1 MTLESKIASQL
12 HEDWRRCRQRADGGF
27 ESDWHKVNDKAYLDG
42 LDKNN
47 LPANVR
53 VNDGQVEIDVA
64 NSDFNQ
70 LSPDLQMEH
79 LASAKVIVG
88 VLTERDELTLDQ
100 IGEKIYAGYLTR
112 HPKLRSENPVT
123 FSDLS
128 EKQKRGV
135 LRQYRIGLE
144 VLNTCEKVAEHE
156 NASSK
161 TMTL

>member
-1 MTLESKIASQL
+1 MTLESKIAIQL
-12 HEDWRRCRQRADGGF
+12 HEDWRRCKQRADGGF
-27 ESDWHKVNDKAYLDG
+27 ESDWHKVNDKAYIEG
-42 LDKNN
+42 LDRNN

-64 NSDFNQ
+64 NSDFSQ
-70 LSPDLQMEH
+70 LSPDLQTEH

-88 VLTERDELTLDQ
+88 ILAERDALTLDQ

-123 FSDLS
+123 FSDLT

-144 VLNTCEKVAEHE
+144 VLNTCEKVAEPE